1 MAASER
7 ERRTSVARSKK
18 DHRVGDAEGEERSQL
33 APVMRLVV
41 EEMDERRR
49 KGMPDSAPEYVIL
62 RLLGRSMG

>member
-49 KGMPDSAPEYVIL
+49 KGMPEL
-62 RLLGRSMG
+62 RA